1 MKRTRQQLREDLE
14 NEVAELTSRLATV
27 ESENGEL

>member
-1 MKRTRQQLREDLE
+1 MKRGRQQAFKGLE
-14 NEVAELTSRLATV
+14 NEVAELKSRLASV